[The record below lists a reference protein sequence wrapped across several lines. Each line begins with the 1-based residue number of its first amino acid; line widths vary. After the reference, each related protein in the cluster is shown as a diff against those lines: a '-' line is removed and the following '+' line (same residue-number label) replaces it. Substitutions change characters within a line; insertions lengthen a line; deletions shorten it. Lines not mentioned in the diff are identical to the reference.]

1 MADTHGF
8 EVVIEATPPV
18 LRKALQ
24 GAWKSAECG
33 DTSTDEGRIP
43 QYLPVPAG
51 LGIGGFTTAGGQVE
65 IPRDQLDATPRPD
78 VDGCDLTFGLIIQ
91 VIVADPPVPSAQL
104 LDLTATAHAV
114 APIGV
119 LPGSKNVGLRFD
131 GLPRSAVTAT
141 LTSGDPLAPK
151 LVQILGEYVHF
162 AYENG
167 GLGGVLH
174 PGIPAIPHEQDDTG
188 LVLGLGVGS
197 YTLDT
202 HLEIYDDQADPAH
215 RIDVSQPDPGHVLI
229 SMPIYLRM
237 FHIVGSGA
245 APSLADPMAVET
257 RLAIT
262 VPLETPP
269 GAYTLRFDTATVVAG
284 PISPAPGIE
293 GTHFTTNNAT
303 LFGFLDNA
311 LQAQLNQQGAALVH
325 GFGAQSIVVP
335 TVAQIETAI
344 GDLLFDNLAGR
355 GFLALWTPEVGGEV
369 FEADNVATRVFA
381 DLLVIAINAGEGAD
395 IGAMTNVVPA
405 GRDFAI
411 LLDGTIVQENI
422 DSARVTNGWA
432 DSDLPRRV
440 DQGDDKADVRELDVV
455 LRDGS
460 IRMTGELTVI
470 DAILGSIDVDASFRA
485 DVGLHWTPSGDLD
498 PDGVQRMDNHLI
510 GEPDVDPEE
519 SVLFWVIAIILA
531 IISFG
536 AGSILIGIII
546 IVVAAVITA
555 VVNNIGGSRLVDPI
569 TGAVSGITGWPPEL
583 ARIGR
588 VRAVFFDPIVINAD
602 GLLLAGDLE
611 VLSSCESTE
620 VLAARSSGPYT
631 GTAQS
636 ALLLAAGHTSAAAG
650 YTWLTGDGA
659 APAATADVN
668 HVYAA
673 SGTYLA
679 AHSLTINQPGG
690 ATSRHF
696 ALVYVANVPP
706 TVDAGP
712 DLTVDEGEVVTLV
725 GRFSDVEYVDTHE
738 TTWNFGDAQT
748 TEPGTVVETNTP
760 PRAEGTSTVRHAWCD
775 NGVYEVTLRV
785 RDQNGG
791 MATDTRTVTV
801 RNVPPTV
808 DAGPDLFTYP
818 CTVLT
823 LTARFTDPGWCDTH
837 TAVWDFGDCT
847 PPLPA
852 VVAETHEPPAGRG
865 TAVLSHRYPDCGTF
879 LTRCTVIDDDGGTGV
894 DELVVRAVDV
904 VNRHF
909 EDGFAQRTTG
919 QVANGW
925 EPYVLAGSAA
935 GGTGQHAAS
944 NFVVHGGRRAQGLVA
959 GPQQRVGVRQQ
970 IGANPGWAYQ
980 LTAWYDLDQAEPA
993 TARLG
998 VDPTGGTDPTA
1009 AAVVWSDGTSAQ
1021 RWSPLTVRVAA
1032 QAAALTV
1039 FLEAV
1044 ADGREPR
1051 RGGGRVW
1058 FDDVDLLAVQPYCP
1072 TEPPPPRPRD
1082 CLDFAGRQPGTQ
1094 FPAEWTDH
1102 EFLIRSVDGVGRVVV
1117 TVGPPTGGTALQLG
1131 AGVQVELPHPA
1142 DRVIVTLVNQGGK
1155 PVELTAL
1162 DDDGAPLDRVD
1173 VPANS
1178 PPVAATVT
1186 LTGPGIVAVRIV
1198 GRSAEGLLVRLCA
1211 DYADEPGPDDDSA
1224 DEHGDPT
1231 SHPVPID
1238 PGATGPPRRSDP
1250 PFRGGCCG

>member
-1 MADTHGF
+1 MANTHGF

-51 LGIGGFTTAGGQVE
+51 LGFGGFTTAGGQVE
-65 IPRDQLDATPRPD
+65 IPRDQLDAAPRPD
-78 VDGCDLTFGLIIQ
+78 IDGCELTLGLIIQ
-91 VIVADPPVPSAQL
+91 LVVADPPVPSAQL
-104 LDLTATAHAV
+104 LDLTATARAAV
-114 APIGV
+114 PIGV
-119 LPGSKNVGLRFD
+119 LPDSKNVGLRFD

-151 LVQILGEYVHF
+151 LVQILGEYIHF

-167 GLGGVLH
+167 GPGGVLH

-202 HLEIYDDQADPAH
+202 HLEIYDDQAEPAH
-215 RIDVSQPDPGHVLI
+215 RIDVSRPDPGHILI

-237 FHIVGSGA
+237 FHIVGAGA
-245 APSLADPMAVET
+245 APALADPMGVET

-269 GAYTLRFDTATVVAG
+269 GAYTLRFDTATVAAG
-284 PISPAPGIE
+284 PINPAPGVE

-311 LQAQLNQQGAALVH
+311 LQVQLNQQGAELVH
-325 GFGAQSIVVP
+325 GFGAQTVTVP

-344 GDLLFDNLAGR
+344 GDLLFDDLAGR
-355 GFLALWTPEVGGEV
+355 GFLALWTPEAGGEV

-411 LLDGTIVQENI
+411 LLNGAIVQQNI
-422 DSARVTNGWA
+422 DAARVANGWA
-432 DSDLPRRV
+432 DNDLPRRV
-440 DQGDDKADVRELDVV
+440 DQDGDKADVRELDVV

-460 IRMTGELTVI
+460 IRMTGEITVI

-485 DVGLHWTPSGDLD
+485 DVGLHWTPSGSLN

-519 SVLFWVIAIILA
+519 SVLFWVIAVILA

-555 VVNNIGGSRLVDPI
+555 VVNNIGGSRLVDPV

-602 GLLLAGDLE
+602 GLVLAGDLE

-620 VLAARSSGPYT
+620 VLAARSGGPYT

-659 APAATADVN
+659 PSVTTVNVN

-673 SGTYLA
+673 SGVYLA
-679 AHSLTINQPGG
+679 AHSLTINEPGG
-690 ATSRHF
+690 ATSNHF

-725 GRFSDVEYVDTHE
+725 GRFTDVEYADTHE
-738 TTWNFGDAQT
+738 TTWNFGDAQP

-760 PRAEGTSTVRHAWCD
+760 PRAEGTSTVQHAWCD
-775 NGVYEVTLRV
+775 NGVYQVTLRV

-801 RNVPPTV
+801 RNVPPVV

-837 TAVWDFGDCT
+837 TAVWEFGDCT

-852 VVAETHEPPAGRG
+852 VVDETHEPPAGRG
-865 TAVLSHRYPDCGTF
+865 VAVLSHRYPDCGTF
-879 LTRCTVIDDDGGTGV
+879 VARCTVTDDDGGVGV

-909 EDGFAQRTTG
+909 EDGFAQRATG

-925 EPYVLAGSAA
+925 EPYVLAGSAPT
-935 GGTGQHAAS
+935 GTGQHAAS
-944 NFVVHGGRRAQGLVA
+944 NFVVHGGRRSQGLVP
-959 GPQQRVGVRQQ
+959 GPQQRVGVRQR
-970 IGANPGWAYQ
+970 IGANPGWEYQ
-980 LTAWYDLDQAEPA
+980 LTAWYDLDEADPA

-998 VDPTGGTDPTA
+998 VDPTGGTDPTST
-1009 AAVVWSDGTSAQ
+1009 AVVWSDGTTAQ

-1032 QAAALTV
+1032 RAAAVTV
-1039 FLEAV
+1039 FLEAT
-1044 ADGREPR
+1044 ADR
-1051 RGGGRVW
+1051 RDSRQGGGRVW

-1072 TEPPPPRPRD
+1072 PESPPPSPRD
-1082 CLDFAGRQPGTQ
+1082 CLDFADREPGTQ
-1094 FPAEWTDH
+1094 YPIQWTDQG
-1102 EFLIRSVDGVGRVVV
+1102 FGIRSLDDSGRVVV
-1117 TVGPPTGGTALQLG
+1117 ALGPPTGGAALQLG
-1131 AGVQVELPHPA
+1131 IGVRIDLPRPA
-1142 DRVIVTLVNQGGK
+1142 QRVVVTLVNQGGR
-1155 PVELTAL
+1155 PVEVTAY
-1162 DDDGAPLDRVD
+1162 DDDGAELDRAE
-1173 VPANS
+1173 VPATAA
-1178 PPVAATVT
+1178 PVPTTVT

-1198 GRSAEGLLVRLCA
+1198 GRAAEGLLVRLCA
-1211 DYADEPGPDDDSA
+1211 EYADDDGSDDDSS
-1224 DEHGDPT
+1224 DGPS
-1231 SHPVPID
+1231 SHPAPID
-1238 PGATGPPRRSDP
+1238 PAGTGPTRP
-1250 PFRGGCCG
+1250 PTRGGCCG